1 MNICVYGA
9 SSNTIDKKYIE
20 DGEELG
26 RLLAE
31 RGHTL
36 IFGAGN
42 GGLMGASARGVYEK
56 GGKTVGVAP
65 RFFSA
70 DGILFPHCDEL
81 LRTDTMRQRKQ
92 LMEDRS
98 DAFIMAPG
106 GIGTFE
112 EFFEILTLKQL
123 GRHQK
128 PIAVLNTNGYYN
140 PLLELLDSAVQGN
153 FMTDKNL
160 LLFGVFDTPQEVLDY
175 VETTKDAALD
185 ITHYK
190 DVEN

>member
-9 SSNTIDKKYIE
+9 SSNTIDQKYIK
-20 DGEELG
+20 DGEALG
-26 RLLAE
+26 RIMAE
-31 RGHTL
+31 RGHML

-42 GGLMGASARGVYEK
+42 GGLMGATARGMHEN

-70 DGILFPHCDEL
+70 DGLLFPHCDEL
-81 LRTDTMRQRKQ
+81 LRTDTMRERKQ
-92 LMEDRS
+92 IMEDRS

-123 GRHQK
+123 ARHTK
-128 PIAVLNTNGYYN
+128 PIAVLNTNGYYD
-140 PLLELLDSAVQGN
+140 PLFSMLQRAVDGN

-160 LLFGVFDTPQEVLDY
+160 LLYGVFDTPEAALDY
-175 VETTKDAALD
+175 IETAKDAAHD

-190 DVEN
+190 NVEN